1 MTGELITDSSEDNA
15 YTNPLGFSQW
25 GGSIGSAIT
34 DDKDKLIGY
43 GNYLREFNFEKGSL
57 TRETEIGI
65 GNVISSKIAQLD
77 PEYKFPLD
85 AGSIDTDAN
94 LIGEAFGQQAKENY
108 LDSLNNGGFR
118 DDFSAEVNEAKQ
130 HLVEHGKLSLASLRT
145 QDSEG
150 AISYEL
156 IGDSNILDKNKAVA
170 ESLTRGAIRH
180 NDLWQV
186 AKGMKDVG
194 TGVNAFKAI
203 RDNQVRAELSAASQA
218 DDKELYNEILQDAK
232 NHFVTNDEESDP
244 STLITKARTL
254 LARGYSSNKDIP
266 ENVSRDRFQD
276 SDIMDALEQVSA
288 FQAYQG
294 GEVDFVSDPN
304 KLGDNIKTTKN
315 GAVIPHIDLLLDRGK
330 FDSAIELRNDLSAT
344 QKTSLRNYRKDF
356 FTRQFPQYDEIFKD
370 STVETK
376 WGEAKIEGKQKGLS
390 NGDILEKFIADP
402 KNYSGVKNRMGALG
416 DSIVDSFTGLAV
428 VIPALFENEGAIDFL
443 VEQEEDRQNRRAIAQ
458 VFGDKFGLGVDVSTA
473 IAPMVV
479 DVTATALLSS
489 GTFGLGGA
497 TYLTAKQGARLT
509 AKGAIKSLTGSV
521 LKKEFGETGAEAA
534 LRLKTKRL
542 ISFKEGAQEKV
553 GETINS
559 FNSLLTRSVS
569 KGKGSD
575 AVEKQVRSRLVSG
588 VQTSALFLTAA
599 NRSSGATYATVYS
612 NLEGTHAEKH
622 DAALGA
628 ALTAGMATGLIT
640 AGFSSVGA
648 GGFEDAFLKGITAKQ
663 HRSLLERMLRT
674 KIAKSKYGEL
684 MTKYLRKRIKDVT
697 PQVFGGL
704 YRSYLKSG
712 TEEFFEEGIDE
723 FVNSFIVD
731 AALNEDTP
739 MIDRVTGAMYAGL
752 VGGIIGQGAAGVR
765 SIADKHGAFARGEI
779 ENLRLS
785 EEEKLISFLE
795 DNNSP
800 LTAGQMRRIT
810 QQQLRTPASQ
820 ATDEDYES
828 AIGSAIRITEQLEK
842 ERQAAENANINVTRD
857 TTDTSGKLGSTPR
870 VETKVTQPI
879 DGEETEEASAEI
891 TLYIKNIANDFN
903 AEETL
908 PYLSGQVDSPTS
920 EQKKEVFKDIDL
932 VKLKAAFK
940 DVEGYARF
948 IEEHEKAH
956 IRLGHAKVY
965 PKDLLDPEAIK
976 YEREANEAAARVLG
990 IDWNS
995 LKKREGTV
1003 DTAPEKSKAEVE
1015 EENEKLFEGIDNL
1028 SKEDIEANFKVII
1041 EDEKQQKADDDPLDL
1056 TPVNQKFDVDG
1067 NPILSEEENIGSE
1080 EFEAVLAEVRNEEGY
1095 DLSIENYGLDEAV
1108 PFMFRWANSN
1118 QSALFKHS
1126 GRAIVFKKVNGV
1138 VVTFYLSSG
1147 RSGSGGQKKF
1157 GSWYPIFGIGKTK
1170 GWFYK
1175 GVSFEDVNNYQN
1187 SPSLRE
1193 AVEELNDSIG
1203 DIRGELN
1210 RLMPIE
1216 EAELR
1221 DTIEYHMGIP
1231 PLDLESPSEEKRKGI
1246 ASAVEKIEKGLPE
1259 TNEESLDWRTPDRQ
1273 DDEISRS
1280 IIENQINQD
1289 GILTIGEELDN
1300 EYLKGSNITADEWV
1314 KIQEFNDFI
1323 EGVLVEN
1330 QRAMDLTD
1338 EELSLMYDEF
1348 VKNIEDVPQNAARSV
1363 IHKAVLEA
1371 HNEIRQQRENNG
1383 LGYNARLRQKFADF
1397 EQAWAID
1404 KARESESKPSIPA
1417 DIVFLNYSYLDS
1429 NGSSVS
1435 RTVRLDQADTR
1446 IKELEEDI
1454 KNFKSIERDDTVDD
1468 LKNQIASIRSSLDGY
1483 LDNAFLKPKE
1493 KRKQEGYAKSVEK
1506 GVESFEVSTAGNTVG
1521 KKFSPLNAKIKW
1533 SEANE
1538 FLKSSVIPVET
1549 KFKNIKPDDNGEV
1562 SIEELY
1568 QAAKGTGKGLPPTS
1582 TNFPSY
1588 RVYKGLWE
1596 IYFENNPTQLEE
1608 IGKASSGKILTDQY
1622 AANPTPK
1629 NKFGIRV
1636 TSQARAIHE
1645 ILVAKELR
1653 DPSTLQYVAVFTPQT
1668 TKEPTVVVIKKEE
1681 GDTRP
1686 TWKVLQAAAKSGK
1699 GINTLREEG
1708 ENHFGNPFS
1717 NVSNSRDTIKTS
1729 NLQETLD
1736 NYEAWLEGKDFKNVK
1751 QKRRN
1756 WVLKQINEGKL
1767 DGQNLL
1773 YFKGG
1778 TDNHATILKDFV
1790 IKQRSFSLEQETA
1803 APTKPLNVNLRYS
1816 RRVMDSGRIIEEDE
1830 LGNLYVSEEVD
1841 RERIFKTEPVFE
1853 NVKLNE
1859 APKKLKELEENLRGD
1874 TEAFESGSEFGSD
1887 ILISEFTLAN
1897 AQEHIEALR
1906 KVLAEVTNEND
1917 RALYTPEIDQEISYS
1932 YDSIDVLPNP
1942 LDTGRKTTKKI
1953 KLSEAK
1959 ARLLQLDAEILFL
1972 EEQGNTTLLNELGI
1986 PIPNYTGSEE
1996 AVLNLYIK
2004 ESDALRPIVEIYE
2017 NKILQRATTK
2027 EIETVISDGA
2037 KKAGYLG
2044 KEQVKTRKATQFIGQ
2059 GAKGSSTDRYY
2070 DLYNKRG
2077 RANTGNYKSSDVIFV
2092 ASNGKRKNSILPIK
2106 DGELLGEY
2114 KLIDKAMEKGA
2125 TIVMDTN
2132 EHLRG
2137 DGLSETKQKGR
2148 KNYLSTG
2155 EIPLAIYLNNN
2166 GYSRVKGTG
2175 EWIPEGSKEK
2185 DTEVKYSFTPN
2196 WSNGIPITKT
2206 VKYNDINNLLQE
2218 LDDKVEF
2225 VTKLD
2230 LPDSEGVRDA
2240 LREQIR
2246 AVSAAKN
2253 KFDLEE
2259 KLNNVNNETTESQIR
2274 NLSPQDEF
2282 DSLEGNQQ
2290 DHLLKVQGLMADLT
2304 LLSQMFGVQVKVVPE
2319 EQRQAAEDAGK
2330 PIKPFSYVVTD
2341 DGETYIQIEPNGL
2354 VGLVKGLSDINAKAL
2369 TSSIVTE
2376 EIIHAAT
2383 FADLTSEEISDFYNQ
2398 LPTSEINKTIDTYY
2412 QTEEDRQAARAR
2424 LYNEDS
2430 EVSLKEQRTLAK
2442 EALRMHVQRAVKGFT
2457 TEEDKAFYMGNPNI
2471 IAALLR
2477 YLKGFINRITTALK
2491 SDSSNPYM
2499 SMSVNRVV
2507 QAYND
2512 MKAGYQ
2518 IGQAPSFDPDNP
2530 LKVVSALKIQT
2541 ETSEEDTG
2549 ILPET
2554 GSIIEMT
2561 QSQVDGN
2568 TTTETTK
2575 NEVFKYG
2582 NLTGMLTLPLMKTG
2596 KYRGEYKGLM
2606 SWMNKLVGK
2615 ADPRLQRLHQQGTA
2629 LRNAVFNE
2637 IQRYKDRLD
2646 VLVAKE
2652 FPEGAPVDLFRSIT
2666 GDAEVLKVD
2675 EATTELIRKT
2685 FDAKLKRLTQAL
2697 ADLNEQLENE
2707 PNNKEVQINIK
2718 QVTSELKSVDDEKT
2732 LVYERAY
2739 QNRRAVLEQQREYA
2753 IEQLG
2758 GYDDNG
2764 DPKSEIVRHLLALR
2778 GKTDE
2783 FSKKIGELFP
2793 NDPDI
2798 KKTLNSTIDANL
2810 EVYLTRQYK
2819 LFSEAGFTDSVMYDS
2834 KYDLVRSEAADFF
2847 SEEYRNY
2854 RGLEIILKKEK
2865 DSSGNVITN
2874 LEHAKEI
2881 ADKELRADP
2890 TKSPS
2895 DQPPLIHNM
2904 MVSFLNS
2911 FSNKDNLF
2919 TSDTGVKLVE
2929 GDDAAKRMGFTHIL
2943 KERLKER
2950 KDVPAQLRALMGEEG
2965 DATGYDAV
2973 MRTYM
2978 HVGIMASHQAYLK
2991 NVLDFGMKE
3000 KNGWI
3005 IEETEWRALGDDQK
3019 NWERVVGDGD
3029 YRYDPWVNVSQG
3041 KKYYVPTD
3049 MKVALKSLGDMSTQ
3063 SLNESEVVATELN
3076 RMAHN
3081 LTGLSMASKTLGSIG
3096 FYFRNIIGNVVY
3108 FGLSQGMI
3116 APIRYTKNGLKEL
3129 VRHRNLYTGDRFSQ
3143 IKLDE
3148 YYSELDALDIIGDE
3162 IRPKMLDEIFKG
3174 ETTPNDLMNEVY
3186 ATTKQLDG
3194 LTDDSTKESDLKKL
3208 GTPINKL
3215 YSKLK
3220 DLSAVVDTFYKIS
3233 YYEHELA
3240 VLQKAK
3246 KKGQGKYA
3254 NMTDYEIKREAA
3266 DKVLS
3271 TAQSY
3276 SRASPLVRGWTNS
3289 SVGVM
3294 FAPFIRF
3301 KGEIVRISVNTIRLA
3316 VQEIK
3321 DPSTVIRLRGLR
3333 RLTGFLGTTVG
3344 LSAAAPL
3351 AMRSLND
3358 VDDEED
3364 AALRRTLVEYLRGH
3378 TFFIYR
3384 EGNDLKTLDF
3394 TYLNPYAL
3402 LADPVLRSVEKGFRG
3417 ESPAAMGMSFIE
3429 GLILNEYLDDQIFAG
3444 AFMALKSNRDPQ
3456 TNKKIWEERDTA
3468 EDVFIKG
3475 AGFLLKEALEPRTIK
3490 AGREVKKMIGT
3501 SPVEDIFE
3509 RIGKEFYPA
3518 KPYTIDISN
3527 NMRRYLFDVRRETQ
3541 NISLRKNIVLSDNPL
3556 TDNEIKGLVLD
3567 EIDHR
3572 LRLDKEVAHTLKNL
3586 ASLGGLSDEEVRKI
3600 VFGSQFG
3607 KRRYGF
3613 LLKGVTETPRETHK
3627 GLKKKLRDKYKLTGD
3642 ATFLRRERLLSAY
3655 FKNLPRFYRHDQD

>member
-25 GGSIGSAIT
+25 GSSIGSAIT

-65 GNVISSKIAQLD
+65 GNVISSKIAQID

-94 LIGEAFGQQAKENY
+94 LIGEAFGQQARENY

-145 QDSEG
+145 QDRDG
-150 AISYEL
+150 TISYEL

-489 GTFGLGGA
+489 GTFGTGGA
-497 TYLTAKQGARLT
+497 LYLSAKQGARLT

-785 EEEKLISFLE
+785 EEQKLISFLE

-820 ATDEDYES
+820 ATDENYES
-828 AIGSAIRITEQLEK
+828 AIGSAIRITQQLEK
-842 ERQAAENANINVTRD
+842 ERQAAANANINVTRD

-879 DGEETEEASAEI
+879 DGEETEVASAEV
-891 TLYIKNIANDFN
+891 TLYINNIANDFN
-903 AEETL
+903 SEETL

-956 IRLGHAKVY
+956 INLGHNKVY

-976 YEREANEAAARVLG
+976 YEREANEEAARVLE

-1003 DTAPEKSKAEVE
+1003 DTAPEKSKAEIE
-1015 EENEKLFEGIDNL
+1015 EENQKLFEGIDNL

-1041 EDEKQQKADDDPLDL
+1041 EDEQQQKADDDPLDL
-1056 TPVNQKFDVDG
+1056 TPVNQKYDVDG
-1067 NPILSEEENIGSE
+1067 NPIEEENIRAE
-1080 EFEAVLAEVRNEEGY
+1080 EFEEVLAEVRDEEGY
-1095 DLSIENYGLDEAV
+1095 DEVIENYGLDEEM
-1108 PFMFRWANSN
+1108 PFMFRWANSD
-1118 QSALFKHS
+1118 QSALFKYA
-1126 GRAIVFKKVNGV
+1126 GRAIIFKKVNGV

-1147 RSGSGGQKKF
+1147 KSGSRGKKKF
-1157 GSWYPIFGIGKTK
+1157 GSWYPIFGIGKAK

-1175 GVSFEDVNNYQN
+1175 GVAFEDVNNYQN
-1187 SPSLRE
+1187 SPSLKK
-1193 AVEELNDSIG
+1193 AAEELNDSIG

-1210 RLMPIE
+1210 RLMPMQE
-1216 EAELR
+1216 EELR

-1246 ASAVEKIEKGLPE
+1246 DSAVAKIEEGLPVTDE
-1259 TNEESLDWRTPDRQ
+1259 EEYEESLDWRTPKRK
-1273 DDEISRS
+1273 DDEIQLQQM
-1280 IIENQINQD
+1280 IGED
-1289 GILTIGEELDN
+1289 AEILTIGEDDEISMMTAEEYSDRTSQAKITARRIKELQEQGETLEEAQRIAEEEELGN
-1300 EYLKGSNITADEWV
+1300 EYLKGSNITAAEWV
-1314 KIQEFNDFI
+1314 EIQQFKITVD
-1323 EGVLVEN
+1323 GVFVEN

-1338 EELSLMYDEF
+1338 EELALMYNEF
-1348 VKNIEDVPQNAARSV
+1348 LKNIEDVPQNAARSV

-1371 HNEIRQQRENNG
+1371 HNEIRLQRENNG

-1404 KARESESKPSIPA
+1404 KARESESKPNIPA
-1417 DIVFLNYSYLDS
+1417 DIVFLDYSYLDS

-1435 RTVRLDQADTR
+1435 RTVRLDQADAR
-1446 IKELEEDI
+1446 IKELQEDI

-1468 LKNQIASIRSSLDGY
+1468 LRNQIASIRSSLDGY
-1483 LDNAFLKPKE
+1483 LENAFLKPKE
-1493 KRKQEGYAKSVEK
+1493 KRKQEGYAKSVGE

-1521 KKFSPLNAKIKW
+1521 QKFSPLNAKIKW

-1538 FLKSSVIPVET
+1538 FLKDNFIPVET
-1549 KFKNIKPDDNGEV
+1549 KFKNIKPDENGKV

-1568 QAAKGTGKGLPPTS
+1568 QAAKGTGKGLAPTN

-1588 RVYKGLWE
+1588 MVYKGLWK
-1596 IYFENNPTQLEE
+1596 IYFEKNPTQLEE
-1608 IGKASSGKILTDQY
+1608 IGKASSGKILTDQF
-1622 AANPTPK
+1622 AADPTPK
-1629 NKFGIRV
+1629 NKFGSKV

-1653 DPSTLQYVAVFTPQT
+1653 DSSTLQYVAVFTPQT
-1668 TKEPTVVVIKKEE
+1668 TKEPT
-1681 GDTRP
+1681 
-1686 TWKVLQAAAKSGK
+1686 
-1699 GINTLREEG
+1699 
-1708 ENHFGNPFS
+1708 
-1717 NVSNSRDTIKTS
+1717 
-1729 NLQETLD
+1729 
-1736 NYEAWLEGKDFKNVK
+1736 
-1751 QKRRN
+1751 
-1756 WVLKQINEGKL
+1756 
-1767 DGQNLL
+1767 
-1773 YFKGG
+1773 
-1778 TDNHATILKDFV
+1778 
-1790 IKQRSFSLEQETA
+1790 SFSLEQETT
-1803 APTKPLNVNLRYS
+1803 APSKPININIRYTWGENDPETNTTES
-1816 RRVMDSGRIIEEDE
+1816 TDS
-1830 LGNLYVSEEVD
+1830 
-1841 RERIFKTEPVFE
+1841 
-1853 NVKLNE
+1853 VKLNDADAKIKE
-1859 APKKLKELEENLRGD
+1859 LKEKLASDTEAYESGSDFGTDRSIDRNYLEDSKARIASLEKAVAEVRGRGSDFSLEQETTEASKPININIRYTWGENDPETNTTESTDTVKLNDAPKKLKELEAKLTQYEY
-1874 TEAFESGSEFGSD
+1874 AYD
-1887 ILISEFTLAN
+1887 INEISKASVEDVK
-1897 AQEHIEALR
+1897 EHIEALR

-2092 ASNGKRKNSILPIK
+2092 ASNGKRKNSILPIR

-2132 EHLRG
+2132 EHLTG
-2137 DGLSETKQKGR
+2137 EGLSETKQKGR
-2148 KNYLSTG
+2148 RNYLSTG

-2196 WSNGIPITKT
+2196 WSNGIPITRT

-2225 VTKLD
+2225 VTKLE
-2230 LPDSEGVRDA
+2230 LPDNEGVRDA

-2259 KLNNVNNETTESQIR
+2259 KLNTINDETTESQIR

-2290 DHLLKVQGLMADLT
+2290 EHLLKVQGLMADLT

-2341 DGETYIQIEPNGL
+2341 DGESYIQIEPNGL
-2354 VGLVKGLSDINAKAL
+2354 VGLIKGLSDINAKAL

-2457 TEEDKAFYMGNPNI
+2457 TEEDKAFYMDNPNI
-2471 IAALLR
+2471 ISVLLR

-2518 IGQAPSFDPDNP
+2518 IGQPPSFDPDNP

-2541 ETSEEDTG
+2541 ETSEEDMD
-2549 ILPET
+2549 IQPET
-2554 GSIIEMT
+2554 GTVIEMT

-2568 TTTETTK
+2568 TTTETTR

-2629 LRNAVFNE
+2629 LRNAIFNE

-2652 FPEGAPVDLFRSIT
+2652 FPDGAPVDLFRSIT

-2675 EATTELIRKT
+2675 DDTTALIRKT
-2685 FDAKLKRLTQAL
+2685 FDTKLKRLTQVL
-2697 ADLNEQLENE
+2697 AELNEQLENA

-2718 QVTSELKSVDDEKT
+2718 RVTSELKAIDDEKT

-2739 QNRRAVLEQQREYA
+2739 QNRRAVLEQRREYA

-2798 KKTLNSTIDANL
+2798 KKTINSTIDANL

-3005 IEETEWRALGDDQK
+3005 IEETEWKALGDDQK
-3019 NWERVVGDGD
+3019 NWSRVVGDGD

-3041 KKYYVPTD
+3041 KKYYVPND
-3049 MKVALKSLGDMSTQ
+3049 MLTALKSLGDMSTQ
-3063 SLNESEVVATELN
+3063 SLNESEVVANELN

-3143 IKLDE
+3143 VKLDE

-3186 ATTKQLDG
+3186 ATTKQLDE

-3321 DPSTVIRLRGLR
+3321 DPSTVIKLRGLR

-3351 AMRSLND
+3351 AMRLLND

-3417 ESPAAMGMSFIE
+3417 ESPASMGMSFIE

-3475 AGFLLKEALEPRTIK
+3475 AGFLLKEAIEPRTIK

-3501 SPVEDIFE
+3501 SPVEDIFD

-3556 TDNEIKGLVLD
+3556 SDNEIKGLVLD

-3572 LRLDKEVAHTLKNL
+3572 IRLDKEVAHTLKNL